1 MITNVQRL
9 VMKSLPSFFRSL
21 KRVANILTLIQLW
34 RALRRTLRRALN
46 RALNRTLNRALN
58 RTLSRALSKQNSLT
72 CLQKT
77 ALEKPPAV
85 SHLKRQIGQLRV
97 RLEWEMSQIKFLVP
111 PQKQTQKR
119 LWKLRKTTKIL
130 CNNTPN
136 SSVSIQ

>member
-1 MITNVQRL
+1 LLFKKPVLLKMITNVQRL

-34 RALRRTLRRALN
+34 RALR
-46 RALNRTLNRALN
+46 RTLNRALN